1 MIVARLKLYALV
13 AAILAAC
20 VAVVLAAWR
29 WHLID
34 IERTRAAAAAAQDF
48 RATIERIENAD
59 LGKGDADDDLRWLDD
74 RLRKAS
80 PQR

>member
-1 MIVARLKLYALV
+1 MIGTRLKLYAV
-13 AAILAAC
+13 GAVILAGA

-34 IERTRAAAAAAQDF
+34 IERSRAAVEAAQDF

-59 LGKGDADDDLRWLDD
+59 LGTGDADDDLRWLDE
-74 RLRKAS
+74 RLRRAA
-80 PQR
+80 PQ